1 MKSNS
6 LSRSVLIL
14 GLAFTSLLAM
24 PEQAQAAKN
33 EILAIANKLPGGAT
47 TDVETAK
54 TRIGAANTAD
64 LSAATIAAIGDA
76 ANIKLNPAIIAG
88 EALKGAGSSAAGIGT
103 KLATDVLAN
112 LNNTNGTFPK
122 ILSNVQ
128 SFTGDAAE
136 IAATGTAK
144 NDFAANPTYIPDF
157 AAVIITRASVAPASY
172 NTEALLIAQF
182 ATKSTTAIGAIL
194 GGRTLNA
201 DLDTAQERI
210 DLAKQGL
217 ADKKLTK
224 ASQQIAQYVG
234 DDVVNDTEA
243 ASFALAVVKGNNNAA
258 STKDNNTK
266 YIVQIATG
274 TSTSNPAAG
283 SGVVN
288 ALFDGVTANLNVA
301 TSAISPF
308 FSATVKNSTKLASSV
323 SVVADAEQV
332 QGIAVSLGTRIGLTN
347 QEPGSTKVK
356 VVGIAQSEVSALANA
371 LVLGL
376 TNRPTIRTTD
386 PTPTATQMVRNSR
399 ANRTDEIGEIGAYL
413 LNAIKGLPVFQVD
426 SKANR
431 TNAPKLVIGLLKTL
445 ITSSAKVWSDA
456 QFALTGNAKKSI
468 VKDAVFQAGVAD
480 YASGDIALTLR
491 SLKAKNMIN
500 EQIYNAI
507 VAKLQTSSNSVAGK
521 TLGPTVLAA
530 LNAGL
535 TNGMNGS
542 FQASAI
548 YEDGTIAENAF
559 EGITGAETDKRNR

>member
-356 VVGIAQSEVSALANA
+356 VVGIAQSEVSALAKA
-371 LVLGL
+371 HVLGL

-431 TNAPKLVIGLLKTL
+431 TNAPKL

-456 QFALTGNAKKSI
+456 QFALTGNAEKSI